1 MMRRDTKRRL
11 KRIKSRNKRY
21 SKDNPNIN
29 KNNGNLW
36 NMICKIFKC

>member
-21 SKDNPNIN
+21 SKNNPNIN
-29 KNNGNLW
+29 KNNETLW
-36 NMICKIFKC
+36 NKICKMFKC